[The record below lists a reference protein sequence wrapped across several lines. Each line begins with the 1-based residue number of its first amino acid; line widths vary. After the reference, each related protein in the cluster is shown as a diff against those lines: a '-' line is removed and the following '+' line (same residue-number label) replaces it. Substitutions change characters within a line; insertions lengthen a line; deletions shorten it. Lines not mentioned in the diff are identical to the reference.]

1 MRLTRISL
9 QALIIVCYAALPACM
24 VGPDFR
30 SPRAPQTDHY
40 TYGKLPKKT
49 TAIPS
54 TGKSGKSQHFN
65 YGQDIPA
72 NWWVLY
78 HSKELNQLVEAGL
91 KNSPTLEAAKATLRQ
106 AQENLRAQW
115 GTLLLPSANLQTGY
129 QRTRFSAQQFG
140 SPVTNLFNLWTA
152 QVNVAY
158 NVDVFGG
165 YRRQVETYRA
175 LVDYQGYELLA
186 AQVTLTSNI
195 ATTAIN
201 IASLKAQIKAVR
213 YLIHLSSNQLDI
225 MRKQFALGGLS
236 KVDVLTQETFVEQTK
251 ATLPPLEQ
259 NLAKSQHALA
269 VLIGCLPSESHLP
282 DIKLENLSL
291 PQELPLSIPSNL
303 IKQRPDVQAA
313 DALLHQATAQIGVAT
328 ANLLPSFPIS
338 ANYGYQSDK
347 LNDLFTAFRNVW
359 SYGINP
365 TQILFQG
372 GALFAQRRAAIA
384 AADAA
389 LAQYRQ
395 TVLQAFQNVADSLRA
410 IENDAKELKAQN
422 QAELAASKT
431 LDLTDQQFKLGAVNY
446 ILLLN
451 AQQTYQQTVINRIQ
465 AEAAR
470 YTDTAALFQ
479 ALGGGWWNC
488 GGRCE
493 A

>member
-1 MRLTRISL
+1 MRLHTF
-9 QALIIVCYAALPACM
+9 IIICCYAALPACM
-24 VGPDFR
+24 VGPDFH
-30 SPRAPQTDHY
+30 SPRAPGTTHY
-40 TYGKLPKKT
+40 TYGSLPKKT
-49 TAIPS
+49 TSIPQ
-54 TGKSGKSQHFN
+54 TGKSGKSQNFN

-72 NWWVLY
+72 NWWALY
-78 HSKELNQLVEAGL
+78 HSKELNQLIDAGL

-106 AQENLRAQW
+106 AQENLGAQW
-115 GTLLLPSANLQTGY
+115 GTLLLPSANLQVNY
-129 QRTRFSAQQFG
+129 ERTRFSAQQFG
-140 SPVTNLFNLWTA
+140 SPVSNLFNLYTA

-158 NVDVFGG
+158 NLDVFGG
-165 YRRQVETYRA
+165 LRRQVETYRA

-195 ATTAIN
+195 VTTAIT
-201 IASLKAQIKAVR
+201 IASLKAQIKATR
-213 YLIHLSSNQLDI
+213 DLITSTSHQLDI
-225 MRKQFALGGLS
+225 MRKQFVLGGLS
-236 KVDVLTQETFVEQTK
+236 KVDVLTQETFVEQTI

-259 NLAKSQHALA
+259 RLAQSQHALS
-269 VLIGCLPSESHLP
+269 VLIGCIPSESHLP
-282 DIKLENLSL
+282 EINLANLSL
-291 PQELPLSIPSNL
+291 PKDLPLSIPSNL

-328 ANLLPSFPIS
+328 ANLLPTFPINAS
-338 ANYGYQSDK
+338 YGYQSNF
-347 LNDLFTAFRNVW
+347 LNDLFTSFRNIW
-359 SYGINP
+359 SYGITP
-365 TQILFQG
+365 TQVLFQG
-372 GALFAQRRAAIA
+372 GALLAQRRAAIDA
-384 AADAA
+384 MDAA

-422 QAELAASKT
+422 KAEIAALNT
-431 LDLTDQQFKLGAVNY
+431 LNLTQQQFKLGAVNY